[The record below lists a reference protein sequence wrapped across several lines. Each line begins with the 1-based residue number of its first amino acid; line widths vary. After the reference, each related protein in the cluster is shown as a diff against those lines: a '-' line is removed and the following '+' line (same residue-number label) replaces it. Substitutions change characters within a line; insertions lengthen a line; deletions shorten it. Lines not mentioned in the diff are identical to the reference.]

1 MRRKGGIRVLCV
13 CIVSAMLVSNT
24 GVLAA
29 GEAGETRI
37 AVYKGEQVTVTVNG
51 EQVILP
57 DGQII
62 SLRDC
67 QILTEPEQTPVLE
80 TVPETAPPKE
90 GGAGE
95 AEVPKADEVAG
106 TESPKEDEAA
116 GTESPKEEEAAGTE
130 RPKEEEAAG
139 TESP

>member
-57 DGQII
+57 D
-62 SLRDC
+62 L
-67 QILTEPEQTPVLE
+67 
-80 TVPETAPPKE
+80 PP
-90 GGAGE
+90 
-95 AEVPKADEVAG
+95 
-106 TESPKEDEAA
+106 
-116 GTESPKEEEAAGTE
+116 
-130 RPKEEEAAG
+130 
-139 TESP
+139 